1 VLNGDAPRLFD
12 ALLEEGQV
20 DGLIPT
26 GLGARDTLRLDAALP
41 LYGHELDDTTSP
53 VEAGLERF
61 MKPLES
67 GFFGSKAVAARAG
80 DTDPRRLVG
89 LEMVGRG
96 IARAE
101 YEIAH
106 AGNIVG
112 VVTSGAP
119 SPTLGKSVALGYVP
133 RSLSDVGQTLTIL
146 IRNKEVEARV
156 VETPF
161 K

>member
-1 VLNGDAPRLFD
+1 
-12 ALLEEGQV
+12 
-20 DGLIPT
+20 
-26 GLGARDTLRLDAALP
+26 
-41 LYGHELDDTTSP
+41 
-53 VEAGLERF
+53 

-67 GFFGSKAVAARAG
+67 GFFGSQAVAARAG

-106 AGNIVG
+106 AGNVVG